1 MIVGPLNIITHD
13 DLPLPLK
20 PS

>member
-13 DLPLPLK
+13 DLPSPLK